1 MYVDSQELFSDAQAV
16 TATAIS
22 TNVLD
27 LNPDGFGLAGGVQDI
42 GVGDETV
49 YLVVMTVTTI
59 TDTGSDAT
67 LIVTLES
74 DTAPGLATSPV
85 VHFSS
90 GTLAFATYATA
101 GTVIVQTPL
110 PLADYKRYLGVRY
123 TVAAGPF
130 TAGAITAFLTTDV
143 QRYKYYASGFTV
155 A

>member
-1 MYVDSQELFSDAQAV
+1 MYVDSQELFSDAQALTV
-16 TATAIS
+16 TAIS

-27 LNPDGFGLAGGVQDI
+27 LNPDGYGLASALQDI
-42 GVGDETV
+42 GVGGEI
-49 YLVVMTVTTI
+49 YLVVMTTTTI

-74 DTAPGLATSPV
+74 DTAVGLATAPV
-85 VHFSS
+85 VHFST

-101 GTVIVQTPL
+101 GTVIAQVPL
-110 PLADYKRYLGVRY
+110 PLADYKRYLGIRY
-123 TVAAGPF
+123 TIASGPF
-130 TAGAITAFLTTDV
+130 LTGAVTAFLTTDV

>member
-1 MYVDSQELFSDAQAV
+1 MYIDSQELFSDAQAV

-27 LNPDGFGLAGGVQDI
+27 LNPDGFGLSNAVQDI

-74 DTAPGLATSPV
+74 DTAVGLATAPV
-85 VHFSS
+85 VHYSS

-101 GTVIVQTPL
+101 GTVVVQTPL
-110 PLADYKRYLGVRY
+110 PLGDYKRYLGVRY
-123 TVAAGPF
+123 TVASGPF
-130 TAGAITAFLTTDV
+130 TAGALTAFLTTDV
-143 QRYKYYASGFTV
+143 QRYKNYASGFTV

>member
-27 LNPDGFGLAGGVQDI
+27 LNGATGTNVPLTQDI
-42 GVGDETV
+42 GVGEEAT
-49 YLVVMTVTTI
+49 YLMVMTTTTI

-67 LIVTLES
+67 LTVTLES
-74 DTAPGLATSPV
+74 DSTANLATAPV
-85 VHFSS
+85 VHFST
-90 GTLAFATYATA
+90 GALAFATYATA
-101 GTVIVQTPL
+101 GTIIVQTPL
-110 PLADYKRYLGVRY
+110 PLGDYKRYLGVRY

-130 TAGAITAFLTTDV
+130 TAGAITAFLATDI
-143 QRYKYYASGFTV
+143 QRQKYYASGFTV